1 MTSLEQFR
9 HIADAVGPRSGA
21 SDEEATAAGYIAE
34 RLSAIGLAP
43 NKQIFLSP
51 TSAYAPAALF
61 AGIALLS
68 VFLFWQGQ
76 PVGAAAAA
84 LLTATALISLLLEM
98 QYRAN
103 PLRWVLPIEESQNV
117 YAHIPRAPRDESD
130 GAPAQTIVISAHL
143 DVQRNPAVFNALGGV
158 QALPALLR
166 SGLIAAAVLLVL
178 FLIGIPLSD
187 SILRQIALLP
197 GVVLLVI
204 FILMLLA
211 QRAPYRKGEGDNAG
225 GLAVLLDASA
235 NLTSAPL
242 AHADTLVVFTGAS
255 EVGGYG
261 MQAFLRAHQAELAE
275 ARQLIITAMGAAGT
289 APAIARE
296 ERSYAAAASD
306 RALLALAG
314 DVVAAHPDLGAVI
327 VPYVVAHGEF
337 SLSARYGLRP
347 LALTSTPQAD
357 PTAKPPAD
365 ASIMPATGAPDADE
379 LALQRATALVCELAR
394 SIDAAAGGTTAPTG
408 AAA

>member
-1 MTSLEQFR
+1 
-9 HIADAVGPRSGA
+9 
-21 SDEEATAAGYIAE
+21 
-34 RLSAIGLAP
+34 
-43 NKQIFLSP
+43 
-51 TSAYAPAALF
+51 
-61 AGIALLS
+61 
-68 VFLFWQGQ
+68 
-76 PVGAAAAA
+76 
-84 LLTATALISLLLEM
+84 
-98 QYRAN
+98 
-103 PLRWVLPIEESQNV
+103 
-117 YAHIPRAPRDESD
+117 
-130 GAPAQTIVISAHL
+130 
-143 DVQRNPAVFNALGGV
+143 
-158 QALPALLR
+158 
-166 SGLIAAAVLLVL
+166 
-178 FLIGIPLSD
+178 
-187 SILRQIALLP
+187 
-197 GVVLLVI
+197 
-204 FILMLLA
+204 
-211 QRAPYRKGEGDNAG
+211 
-225 GLAVLLDASA
+225 
-235 NLTSAPL
+235 
-242 AHADTLVVFTGAS
+242 
-255 EVGGYG
+255 